1 MKTAWKSLTGI
12 VKLSSVRR
20 PDKAFTPHLAFGSRC
35 PMRRWRVLSCLHN
48 FHILHP
54 ATTVYPVTT
63 SPAGGVSSSSSIVR
77 AISRSPITT

>member
-20 PDKAFTPHLAFGSRC
+20 PDKAFTPHLAFC
-35 PMRRWRVLSCLHN
+35 FQCLMRRWRVLSGLH
-48 FHILHP
+48 IRAYYP
-54 ATTVYPVTT
+54 ATTVYLVTT